1 MAGFAMYASPNRI
14 HRKTAR
20 CMRHPEIKL
29 EREGRKGP
37 PLQSEVLNLT
47 EGHAAAVAEQFDDA
61 EQQHDAS
68 NLGMWVF
75 LATEI
80 MFFGGLFAGYTVYRN
95 LYLPGFVARSHLLE
109 VKFGAANTRILI
121 LSSLT
126 MALAVH
132 AAQLGQR
139 KALIIFLLCTMALG
153 LAFIGIKLTFEWR
166 HDYVEHL
173 VPGIDFAPEGATLA
187 VIQRFHAPLPHVALF
202 MVFYFVM
209 TGVHA
214 LHMVIGLGILTV
226 LLIMAW
232 RGRFSAERFNPVEMS
247 GLYWHFV
254 DIVWIFLFPLL
265 YLIGGRY

>member
-1 MAGFAMYASPNRI
+1 MFKAVLI
-14 HRKTAR
+14 EKD
-20 CMRHPEIKL
+20 
-29 EREGRKGP
+29 ERGYRADVAELPDSRLPDGEVTVEVEFSTLNYKDGLAITGKGP
-37 PLQSEVLNLT
+37 IV
-47 EGHAAAVAEQFDDA
+47 
-61 EQQHDAS
+61 
-68 NLGMWVF
+68 
-75 LATEI
+75 
-80 MFFGGLFAGYTVYRN
+80 
-95 LYLPGFVARSHLLE
+95 RS
-109 VKFGAANTRILI
+109 FP
-121 LSSLT
+121 
-126 MALAVH
+126 
-132 AAQLGQR
+132 
-139 KALIIFLLCTMALG
+139 
-153 LAFIGIKLTFEWR
+153 
-166 HDYVEHL
+166 L